1 MGSNISDLENNLPVG
16 EKDGFR
22 RLFNEGCP
30 VAMDALNV
38 GFLTCLPN
46 EDLTFMGGNS
56 YFFDSVGYSKNEF
69 LYRFNNLRQ
78 FLAPFPDDFASIKRE
93 LCSVGKDGVS
103 GFGITVRLPRKNV
116 GFVRVRFSATVVMDA
131 EKGCSL
137 VQVVLTDVTGLFEER
152 EEATR
157 LMEQKLDYFQ
167 WMMDEYAGNVYI
179 SDMENYTLLYVNP
192 KACETLGVQKKDIL
206 GRKCHEVIQKR
217 MSPCPFCTNDRL
229 LKTECYNWEFFNPVL
244 DRKFMIK
251 NRMIEWRGRRARIEL
266 SYDMFSTEYKLAK
279 KEQEYESQ
287 IHSIIRSIPGGFARL
302 DARDFSTI
310 LWYEASFLDIIG
322 YTAGQFE
329 KELNF
334 QNSYVHPDD
343 KERIFSILKEIKVSG
358 ENFVTECRIIT
369 RSGETKILILTLYY
383 TSAEESWDGIPSF
396 YSVGVDVT
404 KDRMEQARQ
413 RKALEE
419 AYEAA
424 RIANEAKTNFLSSM
438 SHDIRTPMNAIIGM
452 SAIAQANVA
461 SPEKVQ
467 DCLDKICVSSRHL
480 LNLVN
485 EILDMSKIESG
496 KVDLVSEEVSLPELV
511 GDVLDMIQPLV
522 LEKKQELNV
531 SASLVRHEKVISDRG
546 RLQQIFMNLLSNAV
560 KYTPEGG
567 SIALRIS
574 ELPSQVN
581 NTGQYEFVF
590 CDNGIGMTPEFLN
603 HIFEPFSR
611 DRNTMIGEIQG
622 TGLGLA
628 ITNNIVHMMN
638 GTIEVKSV
646 LGKGSR
652 FIVTV
657 SLELGSVA
665 EDVDV
670 ELSGLPV
677 LVVDNDRTV
686 CESAASLLTELGM
699 RGYWVLSGY
708 EAVLRVVGA
717 HECGNDFFA
726 VILDWKMPDMDGMAT
741 LAAIRQY
748 VGRDVPII
756 IISAYD
762 FSDIE
767 DEFMKAGAD
776 AFITKPL
783 FKSRMLHVFQLFCQS
798 RNMEM
803 IAAPEMKRQVSS
815 LTGKRILL
823 VEDNDLNREIATELL
838 LMHGLVIDEAV
849 NGKLAL
855 EKFRESVPGEYDCIL
870 MDVQMPVM
878 DGYEATRAIRGL
890 KRQDAMTIPI
900 LALSANV
907 FATDLGKAHDAG
919 MNEHVSK
926 PVDITHLIGVLQ
938 KWIR

>member
-1 MGSNISDLENNLPVG
+1 MGSNSTDVENGQSVRKKDELPRQSG
-16 EKDGFR
+16 A
-22 RLFNEGCP
+22 GCP
-30 VAMDALNV
+30 VAIDALNV
-38 GFLTCLPN
+38 GMITFLPHD
-46 EDLTFMGGNS
+46 DLTFMWGNS
-56 YFFDSVGYSKNEF
+56 FFFRCIGYSRDEF
-69 LYRFNNLRQ
+69 RYRFDNLRQ
-78 FLAPFPDDFASIKRE
+78 FLAPFPDDFVSIKGE
-93 LCSVGKDGVS
+93 LCRVGKEGES
-103 GFGITVRLPRKNV
+103 GFGITVRLPKKNV
-116 GFVRVRFSATVVMDA
+116 GFVRVRFSATVVMDT

-137 VQVVLTDVTGLFEER
+137 VQVVLTDVSGLLDEK

-157 LMEQKLDYFQ
+157 LKEQKLDYLH

-179 SDMENYTLLYVNP
+179 SDMENYELLYVNP
-192 KACETLGVQKKDIL
+192 KACGTLGVQKEDIL

-217 MSPCPFCTNDRL
+217 TSPCPFCTNAQL
-229 LKTECYNWEFFNPVL
+229 LKTECFNWEFFNPVL
-244 DRKFMIK
+244 DRTFMIR
-251 NRMIEWRGRRARIEL
+251 NRMIEWQGRRARIEL

-279 KEQEYESQ
+279 KDQERETQ
-287 IHSIIRSIPGGFARL
+287 IQSIIRSIPGGFARL
-302 DARDFSTI
+302 DARDFSTV
-310 LWYEASFLDIIG
+310 LWYEACFLEIIG

-329 KELNF
+329 TELGS
-334 QNSYVHPDD
+334 QCRYVHPDD
-343 KERIFSILKEIKVSG
+343 MQRLLAIMKEIKTSG

-369 RSGETKILILTLYY
+369 RSGETKILMLTLYY
-383 TSAEESWDGIPSF
+383 TSAEESPDGIPSF

-404 KDRMEQARQ
+404 KDRMEQVRQ
-413 RKALEE
+413 RKALED

-452 SAIAQANVA
+452 SAIAQMNVA

-467 DCLDKICVSSRHL
+467 DCLDKISVSGRHL

-485 EILDMSKIESG
+485 EILDMSRIESG

-511 GDVLDMIQPLV
+511 QDVLDMCQPLV
-522 LEKKQELNV
+522 LARKQDLSV

-567 SIALRIS
+567 TISLRIS
-574 ELPSQVN
+574 ELPSPVR

-590 CDNGIGMTPEFLN
+590 SDNGIGMSPEFLN

-611 DRNTMIGEIQG
+611 DRNALTSEIQG

-628 ITNNIVHMMN
+628 ITNNIVRMMN
-638 GTIEVKSV
+638 GTIEVKSE
-646 LGKGSR
+646 LGRGSR

-657 SLELGSVA
+657 SLELCGK
-665 EDVDV
+665 EEEVDAG
-670 ELSGLPV
+670 LAGLPV
-677 LVVDNDRTV
+677 LVVDNDRAV

-699 RGYWVLSGY
+699 RGYWVLSGS
-708 EAVLRVVGA
+708 EAVLRVIGA
-717 HECGNDFFA
+717 HESGNGFFA

-741 LAAIRQY
+741 VRAIRKY
-748 VGRDVPII
+748 VGRDVPIV

-762 FSDIE
+762 YSDIE
-767 DEFMKAGAD
+767 DEFMKAGVD

-798 RNMEM
+798 RNMKM
-803 IAAPEMKRQVSS
+803 IAVPELKRPVSS
-815 LTGKRILL
+815 LAGKRVLL

-838 LMHGLVIDEAV
+838 RMHGLVIDEAE
-849 NGKLAL
+849 NGLFAL
-855 EKFRESVPGEYDCIL
+855 EKFRDSGHGDYDCIL

-878 DGYEATRAIRGL
+878 DGYEATRTIRAL
-890 KRQDAMTIPI
+890 KRRDAQSVPI
-900 LALSANV
+900 IALSANV

-926 PVDITHLIGVLQ
+926 PIDIAHLMDVLQ
-938 KWIR
+938 KWIG